1 MTADRTLPVHPVEAD
16 LTAVGESWMLTFE
29 RTLRHPI
36 AVVWSAIT
44 DAGQLR
50 RWAPFVPSRNLD
62 SVGAVAL
69 TMLDGANETEPV
81 VDGNVTASAETRLLV
96 LLWGDDELR
105 FTLEPDGEHTRLT
118 FTHSFAAREEAASY
132 AAGWHL
138 CLAALMGIVQGQ
150 DVPPVA
156 GNAAFDQGW
165 EGLSTQ
171 YGRMFGPH
179 HPD

>member
-1 MTADRTLPVHPVEAD
+1 MTTDRTLPVHPVEAD
-16 LTAVGESWMLTFE
+16 LTAVGDSWMLAFE

-44 DAGQLR
+44 DPEQLR

-69 TMLDGANETEPV
+69 TMLDGANESESV
-81 VDGNVTASAETRLLV
+81 VDGNVIASAEPRLLV

-105 FTLEPDGEHTRLT
+105 FTLESDVGHTRLT
-118 FTHSFAAREEAASY
+118 FTHNFAAREEAASY

-138 CLAALMGIVQGQ
+138 CLAALLGIIQGR

-156 GNAAFDQGW
+156 GHAAFDQGW
-165 EGLSTQ
+165 QELSDQ
-171 YGRMFGPH
+171 YGRTFGA
-179 HPD
+179 